1 MAVACKQCYWCA
13 RHVGAVNLWANL
25 GLLIVKLIGGMFG
38 RSQALIAD
46 AVHSLSDVIIAILLI
61 VGLKVS
67 SAPPDDD
74 HHWGHGNIEFIVSAI
89 IGTLLVCTAITI
101 TIVSL
106 ATIIRGDIYNPSIL
120 AVWAAAIS
128 VVANEIMFRHSLCA
142 GKQMDSPAMIANA
155 WENRSDVYSSLA
167 VLVGVFGA
175 RMGFVILDPIAA
187 IIVGIMIAKN
197 GLKTLVSGVKGVT
210 DSSFDNKVMLSQLKK
225 MVMKEE
231 GVIDIS
237 KLRGRKVGQKVWI
250 DIEAMFEPQMKV
262 SEVKKIIDVIKKNV
276 MKQFD
281 RIGDVVIVSR
291 VPEPRLK
298 EI

>member
-1 MAVACKQCYWCA
+1 MPVACKECYWCA
-13 RHVGAVNLWANL
+13 KHVGGINFWANL
-25 GLLIVKLIGGMFG
+25 GLLVVKLLGGIFG

-46 AVHSLSDVIIAILLI
+46 AVHSLSDVIVAILVI

-89 IGTLLVCTAITI
+89 IGTLLVCTAIAI

-106 ATIIRGDIYNPSIL
+106 LSIIQRNIYNPSIM

-142 GKQMDSPAMIANA
+142 GEQMDSPAMIANA

-167 VLVGVFGA
+167 VLAGVFGA
-175 RMGFVILDPIAA
+175 RIGFTVLDPIAA

-197 GLKTLVSGVKGVT
+197 GLKTLASGVKGIT
-210 DSSFDNKVMLSQLKK
+210 DSSFDNKAMLSQIRKL
-225 MVMKEE
+225 VLKEE
-231 GVIDIS
+231 GIVSIGR
-237 KLRGRKVGQKVWI
+237 LRARKTGQKVWI
-250 DIEAMFEPQMKV
+250 DLEAIFKPEVKV
-262 SEVKKIIDVIKKNV
+262 AEVKKIIDSARKNIIG
-276 MKQFD
+276 KFE

-291 VPEPRLK
+291 VPEPQLK